1 MKSDEVVVVRTC
13 ASEVEAQIL
22 LGHLASSGIEAYI
35 AKDDS
40 GGMRPHLQLTQG
52 VDVVVHRKDLK
63 KADQVLKSRKA

>member
-1 MKSDEVVVVRTC
+1 MKSDEMIVVRTC
-13 ASEVEAQIL
+13 PSEVEAEIM
-22 LGHLASSGIEAYI
+22 LGHLASNGIEAFI

-63 KADQVLKSRKA
+63 KAEQVLRARNV